1 MAISNGAPQTEV
13 QRLRDIAWKAIG
25 TATVDGAVRE
35 RYWRAWE
42 NHCRLFPLNER
53 GPNLPPN
60 NVEDMLLTFAV
71 AVREGQYGLGGR
83 IQVQSVEVA
92 LRTVA
97 QKYVLDGHCDP
108 RKASPAQHSL
118 NLPIARLLKKFKD
131 EDPPPQPKL
140 AIPVSTIQ
148 KIITKYNFSPH
159 HSAVADLVLV
169 AFFYLLR
176 VGEYTVSRSS
186 RPKRTIPLRKGDVRL
201 WHKGKLLDHESPLP
215 TLLLADSA
223 TISIANTKNGTK
235 GAFVHHD
242 AIKSVI
248 CPVAALA
255 RRIANLQGMRASTP
269 LSTVCHP
276 PTRITRISD
285 RDVTLAVRWGAT
297 YDCLM
302 EKGYTVDR
310 VSSHS
315 LRAGGAMAMKLSGA
329 TDSTIMRIGRW
340 TSLTYLTYIHSQ
352 IGALSAGVAWR
363 MSQQFTFQNVG

>member
-1 MAISNGAPQTEV
+1 MAASNGAPQTEV
-13 QRLRDIAWKAIG
+13 QRLQDVAWKAIG

-35 RYWRAWE
+35 RYWHAWE

-53 GPNLPPN
+53 GRNLPPN

-71 AVREGQYGLGGR
+71 AMREGQYGLGGR

-131 EDPPPQPKL
+131 KDPPPQPKL
-140 AIPVSTIQ
+140 AIPVSTIH

-186 RPKRTIPLRKGDVRL
+186 RPKRTIPSCSITN
-201 WHKGKLLDHESPLP
+201 HHSPPSYLP
-215 TLLLADSA
+215 T
-223 TISIANTKNGTK
+223 
-235 GAFVHHD
+235 
-242 AIKSVI
+242 
-248 CPVAALA
+248 ALP
-255 RRIANLQGMRASTP
+255 S
-269 LSTVCHP
+269 
-276 PTRITRISD
+276 
-285 RDVTLAVRWGAT
+285 
-297 YDCLM
+297 
-302 EKGYTVDR
+302 
-310 VSSHS
+310 
-315 LRAGGAMAMKLSGA
+315 
-329 TDSTIMRIGRW
+329 
-340 TSLTYLTYIHSQ
+340 
-352 IGALSAGVAWR
+352 
-363 MSQQFTFQNVG
+363 